1 MCNMLVSWW
10 NHLSSKQLK
19 KACLLYLSL
28 ETKQPS
34 IMSGQL
40 CMYSSSVMPV
50 GSGNF
55 NILVSLLVT
64 RQYLHSFQHCPL
76 RVSLQRPTYLP
87 QKFSGTK
94 IQFSKFPLILHCLDS
109 QNMNCSILHCLSLQ
123 NMNCVDDATK
133 FSYKLWMESDYN
145 RPQLYQHLC
154 TDLGKTP
161 TSTDI
166 LGKNGFLSISF
177 SV

>member
-1 MCNMLVSWW
+1 
-10 NHLSSKQLK
+10 
-19 KACLLYLSL
+19 
-28 ETKQPS
+28 
-34 IMSGQL
+34 MSGQL
-40 CMYSSSVMPV
+40 CMHSSSVMLG

-55 NILVSLLVT
+55 NILMSLLLT
-64 RQYLHSFQHCPL
+64 GKYLHNFQLCPL
-76 RVSLQRPTYLP
+76 RVSLQRSTYLP

-94 IQFSKFPLILHCLDS
+94 IQFSKFPLILHCLVS

-133 FSYKLWMESDYN
+133 FCYKLWVESDYN

-154 TDLGKTP
+154 TNLGETP
-161 TSTDI
+161 PSTAI